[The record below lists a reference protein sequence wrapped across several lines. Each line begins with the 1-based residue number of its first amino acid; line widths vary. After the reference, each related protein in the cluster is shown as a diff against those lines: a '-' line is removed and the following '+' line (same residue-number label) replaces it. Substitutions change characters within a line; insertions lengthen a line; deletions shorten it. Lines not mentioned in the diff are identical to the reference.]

1 MRIPGLVCDGELD
14 ALPWRA
20 TRFRGV
26 HWLLLSGG
34 AEGAHDAR
42 ARPGATVLIRMEP
55 GCAYA
60 PHRHVGTEDVLVL
73 RGGYQDELGIHR
85 QGDYVHYPAGSAH
98 APRALGDPAV
108 GASAGNPACVLFACA
123 PAGIELFPEP

>member
-1 MRIPGLVCDGELD
+1 MRIPGLGCDGELD

-26 HWLLLSGG
+26 HWLLLAGG
-34 AEGAHDAR
+34 EEAHDER

-60 PHRHVGTEDVLVL
+60 PHRHVGPEDVLVL
-73 RGGYQDELGIHR
+73 RGGYEDELGIHR
-85 QGDYVHYPAGSAH
+85 QGDYVRYPAGSAH
-98 APRALGDPAV
+98 APRALGDPAAA
-108 GASAGNPACVLFACA
+108 ASARNPACVLFACA
-123 PAGIELFPEP
+123 PEGIELLPER